1 MKEVIHRRDA
11 EGRRGRRRDKDS
23 TLCAPFAFLCA
34 SAVKINIIYTHSKL
48 NHYSFTFEF
57 DIACPIP

>member
-11 EGRRGRRRDKDS
+11 ERHERGAEIKIHLSASPLRFF
-23 TLCAPFAFLCA
+23 APA
-34 SAVKINIIYTHSKL
+34 AVKINIIYTHSKL
-48 NHYSFTFEF
+48 NHYSFAFEF